1 MKLLR
6 RWRLPLVLLVLPLLL
21 AARLQTPEPN
31 RAAVVVRSGEGQVDS
46 RCVAFAEETISG
58 YELLARSGIDL
69 VVDASGAGV
78 MVCSIAGEGCPASNC
93 LCECQGEPCTYW
105 SYWRWR
111 DDEWQYAGLGASVTQ
126 IAHGDVDGWSWGPG
140 SVTSAIAP
148 PAASFDEVCAAGAT
162 VAQGTAAGATD
173 AGDEGAIVWLPYA
186 LFLLFIALLG
196 GAYVLLPRRKAS

>member
-69 VVDASGAGV
+69 VIDASGAGV
-78 MVCSIAGEGCPASNC
+78 MVCSIAGEGCPASSC

-111 DDEWQYAGLGASVTQ
+111 GDEWQYAGLGASVTQ
-126 IAHGDVDGWSWGPG
+126 ISDGDVDGWSWGPG

-148 PAASFDEVCAAGAT
+148 PTVSFDEICAAGAPA
-162 VAQGTAAGATD
+162 AQGMAPAATD
-173 AGDEGAIVWLPYA
+173 AGDNGAIAWLPYA